1 MLEMTVVERKSFVF
15 WFYLVPC
22 LNYLLRFDWEKPETF
37 ITWLLINVITNEM
50 FTLGPSCGSEFQAHA
65 RSNSI
70 MQCTS
75 VPKGPI
81 CKWCLLFAIFN
92 LFSFKSTR
100 YQIVDVSVFSYI
112 TFEAGEKFKC
122 NLWEHWFILR
132 KCKYL

>member
-1 MLEMTVVERKSFVF
+1 MYYLKLILKEAFVQNTFKNIKQAMLEMTVVERKSFVF

-81 CKWCLLFAIFN
+81 CK
-92 LFSFKSTR
+92 
-100 YQIVDVSVFSYI
+100 
-112 TFEAGEKFKC
+112 
-122 NLWEHWFILR
+122 
-132 KCKYL
+132 